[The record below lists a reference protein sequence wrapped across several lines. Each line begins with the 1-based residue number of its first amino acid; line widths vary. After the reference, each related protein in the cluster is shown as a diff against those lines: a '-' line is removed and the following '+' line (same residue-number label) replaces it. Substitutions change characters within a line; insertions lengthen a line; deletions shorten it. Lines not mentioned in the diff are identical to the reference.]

1 MSNGNLDPIV
11 TVVIFLIWSDG
22 IIVDLN
28 TLIFDL
34 PEAVV
39 LIFLLIYILNTK
51 TTNYKLLVPR
61 PGEAMKSM

>member
-28 TLIFDL
+28 TLMFDL
-34 PEAVV
+34 PEAFV
-39 LIFLLIYILNTK
+39 LIFLLIFLILRPPII
-51 TTNYKLLVPR
+51 NYLFPVLER
-61 PGEAMKSM
+61 P